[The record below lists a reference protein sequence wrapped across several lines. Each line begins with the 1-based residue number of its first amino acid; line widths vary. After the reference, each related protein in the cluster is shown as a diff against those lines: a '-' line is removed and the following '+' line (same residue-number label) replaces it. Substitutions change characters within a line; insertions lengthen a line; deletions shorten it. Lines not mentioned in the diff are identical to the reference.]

1 MNPSDPLSQLKD
13 IHLPQAVEWWPPAIG
28 WWIVLILLL
37 LAVGGG
43 SYWLWWRYKR
53 MAYKREAIAQMDA
66 IRSNY
71 LKARNDQQLLSEI
84 SSLLKRTAI
93 TRYGRDEI
101 AGLAGEQWL
110 NFLDRTG
117 QTSEFT
123 QGSGRV
129 LTTRFS
135 PQPQVDSSELLNAV
149 EHWLKK
155 QS

>member
-1 MNPSDPLSQLKD
+1 MNSSDPLSQLRD
-13 IHLPQAVEWWPPAIG
+13 IHLPQAVGWWPPAIG
-28 WWIVLILLL
+28 WWIIAILLI
-37 LAVGGG
+37 AAIVGGL
-43 SYWLWWRYKR
+43 YWLLWRHKR
-53 MAYKREAIAQMDA
+53 LAYKREAMAEMTS
-66 IRSNY
+66 IRTGY
-71 LKARNDQQLLSEI
+71 LESQDDQKLLSEL

-123 QGSGRV
+123 QGSGRII
-129 LTTRFS
+129 TNRFS
-135 PQPQVDSSELLNAV
+135 PQPKVDSSELLNAV
-149 EHWLKK
+149 EHWLKQ